1 MNNSFSI
8 PSVLVICLLVFSL
21 GDLKAQDTVHYT
33 GKTISNIDYHHGNLR
48 PAVGVHATQILRA
61 NRQHPELAD
70 GFGWT
75 YNHASM
81 IAHWNDTF
89 YVSYISDSVGEH
101 IPPNHTLLLSSKDG
115 KEWSKPKVLFPIYKV
130 PDGLTKPGV
139 EGETKDADAIMHQR
153 VGFYVSKQGRLL
165 ALGYYG
171 IAIDEKDHPN
181 DGLGIGRVVREIHK
195 DGSFGPIHF
204 IRYNSSWDKK
214 LSEFPFYKSSKD
226 KGFVKACDEILAEP
240 LMMMQWVEEADRDD
254 PLIPLKKQYKAF
266 SYYHLDNGNVVG
278 LWKHALTS
286 ISKDGGK
293 NWEYTPTRAPG
304 FINSN
309 AKIWGQRTP
318 DGRFATIYNPSEY
331 RWPLAISNSDDG
343 LNYTDLL
350 LVHGEITPMRYGGNY
365 KSYGP
370 QYVRGILEG
379 NGDPNDGRIWVTYSM
394 NKEDIWVASIPAPV
408 VDKVD
413 THPNEVFDQMEA
425 GKELDQWNVYNL
437 LWASA
442 GIEEDGQGEKWL
454 TLRDKDPFDYARVE
468 RVIPESKKLKAV
480 FEIKPEQNDNGLLQ
494 IEFQDERGL
503 PAIRLIFD
511 EDGNFKSKSGARF
524 RNIQSYEAGKAYKIE
539 LDIDVDSRS
548 YTVAVNGVD
557 KGMRLFHAPV
567 GSLERVMFR
576 TGDQKH
582 FPTPDTPAD
591 QDYDLENAGE
601 MVKEAVFRIKS
612 IQTSQGN

>member
-1 MNNSFSI
+1 MNKPFSI
-8 PSVLVICLLVFSL
+8 SSVLVICLLVFSL

-33 GKTISNIDYHHGNLR
+33 GKMISNIDYHHGNLR

-204 IRYNSSWDKK
+204 IRYNSSWNKK

-226 KGFVKACDEILAEP
+226 KGFVKACDEILSDP

-304 FINSN
+304 FINGN

-379 NGDPNDGRIWVTYSM
+379 NGDPSDGRIWVTYSM

-437 LWASA
+437 LWASSR
-442 GIEEDGQGEKWL
+442 IEEDGQGEKWL

-524 RNIQSYEAGKAYKIE
+524 RNIQSYEVGKAYKIE
-539 LDIDVDSRS
+539 LEIDVDSRS